1 MKQNRKIE
9 DYMKVIYRLRGGS
22 PVRGVE
28 IARKLGVSKPTVSIA
43 LKEMEAAGLVVVGT
57 GRAIELTAQGEAIAR
72 DVNERYDALLG
83 LLTDLGVDE
92 SVARE
97 DACEMEHGLSEA
109 SLSALNSLRHFLR
122 DAHYSPHD
130 EPKG

>member
-22 PVRGVE
+22 PVRAVE

-43 LKEMEAAGLVVVGT
+43 LKEMESAGLVAVGT

-92 SVARE
+92 NVARE

-109 SLSALNSLRHFLR
+109 SLSALNSLRRFLR
-122 DAHYSPHD
+122 DAHYFPHD